1 MTVTEVESIGS
12 FIGSAFSEPLLQAA
26 FCVRY
31 WPIWFTSISGWR
43 SRHLCCPCR
52 NSSLCRCSR
61 SLAGSPADRRRA
73 PHSVP
78 FTVGPAVRIPFAPA
92 ASQERT
98 SHRVTRRNVAC
109 QPRAA
114 TAWLRAQRASQPSGA
129 PAHAPTRRS
138 APPRLASKVQWQLRD
153 RLEPRRV
160 VADGRVPAAWGV
172 AADGGPRVRIHLPPA
187 VSSVVEP
194 RAPGRR
200 SPWGV

>member
-1 MTVTEVESIGS
+1 PISTPEAEGVQASITVTEVESIGS

-92 ASQERT
+92 ASLQT
-98 SHRVTRRNVAC
+98 
-109 QPRAA
+109 
-114 TAWLRAQRASQPSGA
+114 LGPSRD
-129 PAHAPTRRS
+129 RRS
-138 APPRLASKVQWQLRD
+138 WLHA
-153 RLEPRRV
+153 
-160 VADGRVPAAWGV
+160 
-172 AADGGPRVRIHLPPA
+172 
-187 VSSVVEP
+187 
-194 RAPGRR
+194 
-200 SPWGV
+200 